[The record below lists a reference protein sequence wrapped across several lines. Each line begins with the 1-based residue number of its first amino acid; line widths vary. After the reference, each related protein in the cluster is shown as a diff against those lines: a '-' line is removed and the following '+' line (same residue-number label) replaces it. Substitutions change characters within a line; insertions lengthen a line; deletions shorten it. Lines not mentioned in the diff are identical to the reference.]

1 MDWRRMIHK
10 KCREEHRKAKCLR
23 ILRNFFYGNVSD
35 TKFHTGVAEK
45 LVGRHIFVANCC
57 RGCVRGSW
65 DRVVACVR

>member
-1 MDWRRMIHK
+1 MDWRRLIHK

-23 ILRNFFYGNVSD
+23 VLRNFFYGNVSD

-57 RGCVRGSW
+57 RGCVRGG
-65 DRVVACVR
+65 